1 MTRFSSGNSEK
12 IIENLDDLLKN
23 KPGYDISNGVNILNS
38 VKKIIKHVFDISSRT
53 TVAFLYVIVRKDKK
67 TLEKPLIKDV

>member
-23 KPGYDISNGVNILNS
+23 KPGDDINNGVNILNS
-38 VKKIIKHVFDISSRT
+38 FKKIIKRVFDISSRT
-53 TVAFLYVIVRKDKK
+53 TVAFLYMIERKDKK

>member
-38 VKKIIKHVFDISSRT
+38 VKKIIKHVFDIYSRT
-53 TVAFLYVIVRKDKK
+53 TVAFLYMIVRKDKK